1 MSELTRAEEFLAVL
15 AVTNRHE
22 PLPMGKLAF
31 RDRFD
36 QWCRRACEVLMPIG
50 LGLLVAAFMVHS

>member
-1 MSELTRAEEFLAVL
+1 MAELTRAEEFLAVL
-15 AVTNRHE
+15 AVTNRNE

-36 QWCRRACEVLMPIG
+36 QWCRRACVAFAPIPV
-50 LGLLVAAFMVHS
+50 GLLIAAGVIYR